1 MLSPTQRRML
11 IHIARVIQSTGQ
23 SPTIAELQQ
32 QFGMRSPA
40 SIHQNLVLLER
51 EGVIRR
57 TPHISRGIEIVRQV

>member
-1 MLSPTQRRML
+1 MLSPTETRML

-23 SPTIAELQQ
+23 SPTIAELQV

-40 SIHQNLVLLER
+40 SIHEHLVKMQG

-57 TPHISRGIEIVRQV
+57 TPNISRGIQIVER